1 MENFSGPIDEAE
13 RRRMGNQRFV
23 GGPEYA
29 GRGPLDPQVKLSD
42 EGMEKLN
49 KLVKLESQMNG
60 VDAGVLEVEQH
71 IIERMKAE
79 VGASNLKALA
89 KALEITRKLERRNA

>member
-1 MENFSGPIDEAE
+1 MENFSGPVDEAE

-29 GRGPLDPQVKLSD
+29 GRGPLDPPVKLSD
-42 EGMEKLN
+42 EGLEKLN
-49 KLVKLESQMNG
+49 KLVKLESQLVG

-71 IIERMKAE
+71 IIDRMKTEAGSSNMKAWAE
-79 VGASNLKALA
+79 S
-89 KALEITRKLERRNA
+89 LEIVRKLERRNA

>member
-1 MENFSGPIDEAE
+1 MDNFSGPVDEAE

-29 GRGPLDPQVKLSD
+29 GRGPLDPPVKLSD

-60 VDAGVLEVEQH
+60 VDAGMLEVEQH
-71 IIERMKAE
+71 IIDRMKAE
-79 VGASNLKALA
+79 AGASNLKALA
-89 KALEITRKLERRNA
+89 EALEITRKLERRNT